1 MMLEW
6 KDEQKDHMLNS
17 NGKKK
22 IYKYKRHISYN
33 TTREVIYY
41 EGKHIHVT
49 SQIEAHKHANIING
63 CFFQ

>member
-1 MMLEW
+1 
-6 KDEQKDHMLNS
+6 MLNS